1 MSKQAESYVACIR
14 TDGALDLEVGKLYPI
29 LPPKPGDRDEDLR
42 VVDESGEDYLY
53 PSSWFVTVD
62 VPEESARALRAAR
75 SSRSGA
81 AG

>member
-1 MSKQAESYVACIR
+1 MKRQPETYVACVR
-14 TDGALDLEVGKLYPI
+14 TDGALDLEVSKLYVV
-29 LPPKPGDRDEDLR
+29 LPPQTGDREEDLR

-53 PSSWFVTVD
+53 PASWFVHVD
-62 VPEESARALRAAR
+62 VPEESARAIRAAR

>member
-1 MSKQAESYVACIR
+1 MAKSEDRYVVCVR
-14 TDGALDLEVGKLYPI
+14 TDGALDLEPNKLYLVMP
-29 LPPKPGDRDEDLR
+29 DERAAADDYLR

-53 PSSWFVTVD
+53 PASFFVPVV

-75 SSRSGA
+75 RSSSGA

>member
-1 MSKQAESYVACIR
+1 MNDQAERYVACVR
-14 TDGALDLEVGKLYPI
+14 AEGALDLEVGKLYLV
-29 LPPKPGDRDEDLR
+29 LPAEPSDGDDDLR
-42 VVDESGEDYLY
+42 VVDESGDDYLY
-53 PSSWFVTVD
+53 PASWFVAVE